1 MRYVT
6 SAGILWQGGG
16 SGPGCYCSYS
26 DVAFKLKFRTR
37 ASAGAYKRAGISNA
51 SVVPGRLT
59 TKYLLGS
66 HKTCNYVCALC
77 SN

>member
-1 MRYVT
+1 MRVSEICNKCWYFV
-6 SAGILWQGGG
+6 AR
-16 SGPGCYCSYS
+16 GPGCYCNYS
-26 DVAFKLKFRTR
+26 EVAFKLKFRTR
-37 ASAGAYKRAGISNA
+37 ASAGAYKWAGISNA

-59 TKYLLGS
+59 TKYLLDS